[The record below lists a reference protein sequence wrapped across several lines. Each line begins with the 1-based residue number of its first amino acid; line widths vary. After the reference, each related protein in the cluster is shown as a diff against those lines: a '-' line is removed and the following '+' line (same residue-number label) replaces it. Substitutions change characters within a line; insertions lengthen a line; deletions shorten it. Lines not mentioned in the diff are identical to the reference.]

1 MARGSQPPLKVRV
14 CNVAAMSA
22 PHLVFSGGSGRSG
35 TTILAKLLRTHPQVR
50 ASKPLEIRCLTDSA
64 GLLDLCLGPD
74 DRAPREVRALA
85 LSRRLLFSVF
95 ARRMRGRWW
104 ERTNRLGKTS
114 GLHRGIGVEQRE
126 GLLGDLRRGLESDSR
141 AAGEVFLS
149 DLARAQGLDGERYWI
164 DTSPPNIAQ
173 ADRIHRLA
181 PEALF
186 VHMVRDGR
194 DTIASV
200 MNESWGP
207 EDPIAG
213 ARWWADRMAAAHRG
227 LAGVPE
233 RAVLTISLESLVV
246 TDRAG
251 EYGRL
256 LDFLDLPD
264 RPRMR
269 RYFAEQMPADRVRPG
284 SWAKRVPDP
293 EALERAYEQAARRLV
308 ASGIPTHECPAP

>member
-1 MARGSQPPLKVRV
+1 MAD
-14 CNVAAMSA
+14 
-22 PHLVFSGGSGRSG
+22 PHLVFTGGSGRSG

-85 LSRRLLFSVF
+85 LSRRLSFAVF

-104 ERTNRLGKTS
+104 ERTNRLGKIS
-114 GLHRGIGVEQRE
+114 GLHRGISVEQRE
-126 GLLGDLRRGLESDSR
+126 RLLTSLRRALRSDGR
-141 AAGEVFLS
+141 AAGEEFLGE
-149 DLARAQGLDGERYWI
+149 LARAQGFDGERYWI
-164 DTSPPNIAQ
+164 DTSPPNIAH
-173 ADRIHRLA
+173 ADRIYRLA
-181 PEALF
+181 PQASF

-207 EDPIAG
+207 TDPVAG
-213 ARWWADRMAAAHRG
+213 ARWWADRMVAAHRG
-227 LAGVPE
+227 LAGVPTG
-233 RAVLTISLESLVV
+233 AVLTVPLESLVV
-246 TDRAG
+246 TDRVG

-256 LDFLDLPD
+256 LDFLELPD

-269 RYFAEQMPADRVRPG
+269 RYFAEQMPAERVRPG
-284 SWAKRVPDP
+284 SWAQRVPDP
-293 EALERAYEQAARRLV
+293 AALERAYRSAADRLV
-308 ASGIPTHECPAP
+308 AAGVPIYEAPTP